1 MRHCNS
7 SADKQRG
14 KPEDTAMDGTVNQ
27 GTCWKLLGFTAGRG
41 VQKRTPGQSAFS
53 RLPHSASLRSRRHKL
68 STPSSLIIGGGI
80 VGLATA
86 RQLLR
91 KNPGAQ
97 VTVLEKESAPGQH
110 QTGNNSGVLH
120 CGLYYTP
127 GSLKA
132 RLAVEGIREMVE
144 FCAKHNVPHEV
155 CGKLVVA
162 TNDAEVARMEKLRER
177 GTANGLKGLEKFSKE
192 QMREIEPHVGGIAA
206 LKVPQE
212 GIVDYHAVVTAMVD
226 DIKKMGAQVITG
238 ARVTKLHEGIEWTAE
253 TTAGDFSAD
262 WIINCAG
269 LYCDRVSQL
278 AGQKR
283 DLRIVPFRGE
293 YYKIKPESQ
302 HLVKHL
308 IYPVPDPQFP
318 FLGVHFTRLIGGGI
332 EAGPNAVLAFAREGY
347 SKTNLNLCD
356 LFDALTYP
364 GLWRFAFKY
373 PKMCVQELRGS
384 FSKKYFCKQLQKLVP
399 EIQPSDLETGGT
411 GVRAQAMS
419 PEGGLVQDFHFARG
433 QRALHVL
440 NAPSPAATASLA
452 IGSEIVNQ
460 LKFN

>member
-1 MRHCNS
+1 M
-7 SADKQRG
+7 
-14 KPEDTAMDGTVNQ
+14 EGTVNQ
-27 GTCWKLLGFTAGRG
+27 EVCWKLLGYTTGREAPKG
-41 VQKRTPGQSAFS
+41 ASGRSVFSKVPNSAIGM
-53 RLPHSASLRSRRHKL
+53 PRSRRL
-68 STPSSLIIGGGI
+68 NVPSSLIIGGGI

-86 RQLLR
+86 WQLLR
-91 KNPGAQ
+91 KHPGTKI
-97 VTVLEKESAPGQH
+97 TVLEKEDTPGKH
-110 QTGNNSGVLH
+110 QTGHNSGVLH

-132 RLAVEGIREMVE
+132 RLAVEGIHEMAE
-144 FCAKHNVPHEV
+144 FCAEHNVPHEI

-162 TNDAEVARMEKLRER
+162 ANETEAARMKDLYER
-177 GTANGLKGLEKFSKE
+177 GKANGLKGLRKLCREE
-192 QMREIEPHVGGIAA
+192 MLEIEPHVGGVAA

-212 GIVDYHAVVTAMVD
+212 GIVDYAAVVAALVEQ
-226 DIKKMGAQVITG
+226 IELLGGQVITN
-238 ARVTKLHEGIEWTAE
+238 AKVNRLYQSDHWTAE
-253 TTAGDFSAD
+253 THAGDYSAQ

-269 LYCDRVSQL
+269 LHCDRVSQL
-278 AGQKR
+278 AGHKR

-293 YYKIKPESQ
+293 YYQLKSQSQ

-308 IYPVPDPQFP
+308 IYPVPEPAFP
-318 FLGVHFTRLIGGGI
+318 FLGVHFTRLINGGI

-347 SKTNLNLCD
+347 RKTNVNLHD
-356 LFDALTYP
+356 LFDAATYP

-373 PKMCVQELRGS
+373 PKMCMHELRGS
-384 FSKKYFCKQLQKLVP
+384 FSKNYFCKQLQKLVP
-399 EIQPSDLETGGT
+399 EVQPNDLETGGS

-433 QRALHVL
+433 KRALHVL

-460 LKFN
+460 LES